1 MDLEKC
7 VKLGP
12 SQSQYNNT
20 GQLPETLQ
28 CIRQLLVPQ
37 AVMQIGLD
45 KFVKEEAA
53 IVPLAAVVRKSD
65 AGGTQTRIRV
75 T

>member
-1 MDLEKC
+1 
-7 VKLGP
+7 
-12 SQSQYNNT
+12 
-20 GQLPETLQ
+20 
-28 CIRQLLVPQ
+28 
-37 AVMQIGLD
+37 MQIGLD

-75 T
+75 TWGHRTRLIAEATAIAGMNAENL

>member
-1 MDLEKC
+1 
-7 VKLGP
+7 
-12 SQSQYNNT
+12 
-20 GQLPETLQ
+20 
-28 CIRQLLVPQ
+28 
-37 AVMQIGLD
+37 MQIGLD

-75 T
+75 TWGHRTRLIAAEAAIAGMNAENL